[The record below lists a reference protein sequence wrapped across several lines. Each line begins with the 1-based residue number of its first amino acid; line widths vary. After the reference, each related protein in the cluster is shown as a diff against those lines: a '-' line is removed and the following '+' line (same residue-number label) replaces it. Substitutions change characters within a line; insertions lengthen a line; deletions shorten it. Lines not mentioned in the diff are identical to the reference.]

1 MKLKKP
7 PKKRNQKDI
16 IDDMSQLEP
25 EALEDLLSQIE
36 TTIKTKIKNIQ
47 EMITNDVQKNDRKRN
62 KTRRNLKKGK

>member
-1 MKLKKP
+1 MKLRKP

-36 TTIKTKIKNIQ
+36 SNIKKKIKSIQ
-47 EMITNDVQKNDRKRN
+47 EMFRYDIQKNTGKRN
-62 KTRRNLKKGK
+62 KIRRDLKKGK

>member
-36 TTIKTKIKNIQ
+36 TTIRTKIKNIQ
-47 EMITNDVQKNDRKRN
+47 EMVTYDVQKNDGKQN
-62 KTRRNLKKGK
+62 KIRRNLKKGK